1 MPRTSDYSEDTGHFA
16 PNLISATAATTGIP
30 AARTTPIMT
39 PAAKAA
45 AVMTAVAVTAA
56 IPAAVTAVTAAPAAA
71 ATAMVVMRAASIMMI
86 AGVRLVVVVRSEIHP
101 GTGIEK
107 TVCGIIPVPSASALF
122 VAVIFY
128 NGLNDDVDN
137 HSNKNDANAH

>member
-1 MPRTSDYSEDTGHFA
+1 M
-16 PNLISATAATTGIP
+16 
-30 AARTTPIMT
+30 TTPAIMT
-39 PAAKAA
+39 TAKAA

-56 IPAAVTAVTAAPAAA
+56 IPAAVTAMSAAPTAA
-71 ATAMVVMRAASIMMI
+71 ATAMTVMPVASIVMMI
-86 AGVRLVVVVRSEIHP
+86 AGLRLVIVVCSEIHP

-107 TVCGIIPVPSASALF
+107 TVCRIIPVPSASALF

-137 HSNKNDANAH
+137 HSDKNDANAQ